1 MSTPI
6 KRILVPSSLTLLSF
20 VLHFLI
26 QFGLILILRN
36 VLCKCCLCI
45 LLKKYH
51 FMFAV
56 HIFRS
61 VQCHIVILS
70 QMQLQMKFRMLIP
83 YLFFQVLI
91 FKRHFIIS
99 QMYKNF
105 FLLSR
110 FRPCLIFLY
119 CSYMLGK

>member
-1 MSTPI
+1 
-6 KRILVPSSLTLLSF
+6 
-20 VLHFLI
+20 
-26 QFGLILILRN
+26 
-36 VLCKCCLCI
+36 
-45 LLKKYH
+45 
-51 FMFAV
+51 MFAV

-61 VQCHIVILS
+61 VQFHIVILS

-105 FLLSR
+105 FSFIALSSLFDFFVLLV
-110 FRPCLIFLY
+110 Y
-119 CSYMLGK
+119 AGKIDV